1 MTKREKFQNKAA
13 NLLASQSTQDLA
25 DMLDHLL
32 KPLHQTT
39 GAEYLVVAGVS
50 DELGERY
57 AAQVQTMT
65 SREIIDVLAPVADM
79 REDTSPSAERRRT
92 AYTEAL
98 IRRHPEADAAEA
110 AWDAKSDEAGEG
122 SEVFERGP
130 AVDVIAAVEAVLGR

>member
-1 MTKREKFQNKAA
+1 MREKFQNKASA
-13 NLLASQSTQDLA
+13 LLADQSTQALA

-32 KPLHQTT
+32 KPLHQTS

-50 DELGERY
+50 DELDERY
-57 AAQVQTMT
+57 TAQAQAMT
-65 SREIIDVLAPVADM
+65 SREIIDALAPIADM

-110 AWDAKSDEAGEG
+110 AWDAESDKAGEG
-122 SEVFERGP
+122 SEMFERGP
-130 AVDVIAAVEAVLGR
+130 AGAVIAAVEVVLSR